1 LAKIWAFIIIISI
14 FYGLATNRSGDLT
27 SALLSIPEDALK
39 VSFTMVSAA
48 CFWSGFLYIMKDAGI
63 IDMISL
69 ALQPILKFIFPKLN
83 DKEAMNYISMN
94 VAANLLGLG
103 SAATPSG
110 LMAMK
115 RLQEV
120 SPNNKDVASNDMVTF
135 LVLNTAGL
143 TIIPTTVMAIRK
155 SLGSVNPADFI
166 FVGLLASAASTFIG
180 LIVERLLR
188 QVFKHG

>member
-1 LAKIWAFIIIISI
+1 
-14 FYGLATNRSGDLT
+14 
-27 SALLSIPEDALK
+27 
-39 VSFTMVSAA
+39 
-48 CFWSGFLYIMKDAGI
+48 MKDAGI
-63 IDMISL
+63 IDMIAL